1 MFEQSM
7 IPEAKSKRWSWVAA
21 LLGQMLAIG
30 VIILIPLMYV
40 DALPT
45 ADLTAMLV
53 APPPP
58 PPPPPPPA
66 PAAAKVAPRRLTPVR
81 QFDVHALTAPKTVP
95 KQIAVIEDMPA
106 DTSAVATSTSLG
118 GVPGGV
124 SGGVPGG
131 VLGSILNTENAPA
144 PPPPPAPKTAAP
156 AALTPRT
163 VHVGGNVE
171 AAMLVSGPKP
181 AYPEVARQ
189 ARIQGTVELKAIIG
203 KDGKVQDLKVMNG
216 NPLLVNSALDAVR
229 KWVYKPTLLNGVPV
243 NVATEIDVTFTLG

>member
-7 IPEAKSKRWSWVAA
+7 IPKGKSKKWAWLLTLVVHVAVV
-21 LLGQMLAIG
+21 GI
-30 VIILIPLMYV
+30 IILIPLTYV
-40 DALPT
+40 SALP
-45 ADLTAMLV
+45 APDLMSMLV

-66 PAAAKVAPRRLTPVR
+66 AVAPHRRATPVR
-81 QFDVHALTAPKTVP
+81 QFEMNTLVEPTTIP
-95 KQIAVIEDMPA
+95 KQIAIIKDLPA
-106 DTSAVATSTSLG
+106 PDAVSEGVPGGVVG

-124 SGGVPGG
+124 AGG
-131 VLGSILNTENAPA
+131 VLGSILNSQSSV
-144 PPPPPAPKTAAP
+144 PPPPPPPPSPAKPSVATPKP
-156 AALTPRT
+156 APRT
-163 VHVGGNVE
+163 IHVGGNVE

-181 AYPEVARQ
+181 DYPEVARQ

-216 NPLLVNSALDAVR
+216 NPLLVNAALDAVH
-229 KWVYKPTLLNGVPV
+229 KWVYRPTLLNGVPV